1 MVLSEQDLRLSR
13 QAAADGR
20 IDEAIDHAK
29 AARSIEP
36 WSADPY
42 TQLALLE
49 KERGDI
55 SAALTYLKQAE
66 DRDSEDWRLP
76 VIEAT
81 LLQRRGDFSAA
92 RTAYLRAGRLS
103 PLPVKSVVFA
113 PPSQG

>member
-36 WSADPY
+36 WAADPY

-49 KERGDI
+49 AQRGDLH
-55 SAALTYLKQAE
+55 AALADIKQAE
-66 DRDSEDWRLP
+66 ERDSEDWRL
-76 VIEAT
+76 
-81 LLQRRGDFSAA
+81 RRD
-92 RTAYLRAGRLS
+92 
-103 PLPVKSVVFA
+103 
-113 PPSQG
+113 